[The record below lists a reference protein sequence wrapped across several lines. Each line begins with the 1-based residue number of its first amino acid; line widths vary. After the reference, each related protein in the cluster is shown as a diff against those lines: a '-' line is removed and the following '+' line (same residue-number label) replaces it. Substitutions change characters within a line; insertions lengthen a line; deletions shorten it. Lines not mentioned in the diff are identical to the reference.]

1 MNQKKIGNVKKFYAF
16 IKVTY
21 NIKIETALWFVQVL
35 LQKSHRHP
43 YFTIN
48 KLVQINFNGC
58 QGIFQISATANNLK
72 ICKCESKCQQIGL

>member
-43 YFTIN
+43 YFLFYHKQTCPD
-48 KLVQINFNGC
+48 KF
-58 QGIFQISATANNLK
+58 
-72 ICKCESKCQQIGL
+72 